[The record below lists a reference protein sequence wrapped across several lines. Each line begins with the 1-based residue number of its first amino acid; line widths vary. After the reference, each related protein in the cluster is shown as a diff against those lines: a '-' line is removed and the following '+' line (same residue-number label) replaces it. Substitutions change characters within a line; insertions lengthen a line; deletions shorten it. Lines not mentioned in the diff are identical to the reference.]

1 MNDSDWM
8 HVCDPTETDE
18 ESVSDVAFASL
29 QNEPVFVF
37 S

>member
-18 ESVSDVAFASL
+18 ESVSVVAFASL